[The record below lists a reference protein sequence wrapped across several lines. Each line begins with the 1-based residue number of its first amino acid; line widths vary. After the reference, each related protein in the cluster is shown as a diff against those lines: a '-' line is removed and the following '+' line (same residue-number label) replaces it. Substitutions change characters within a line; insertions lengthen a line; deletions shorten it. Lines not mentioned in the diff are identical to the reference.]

1 MDKKVIVIT
10 GISSGMGKATALL
23 LAQNGYAVYGGAR
36 RVEKLQ
42 KLEKQEIKT
51 AKLDVTDD
59 KSVTE
64 FINFVMEKEGKID
77 VLVNN
82 AGYGEYGAVEDVTL
96 ENAKKQIEVNLFGV
110 ARMTKAVLPT
120 MRAQKSG
127 KIINITSIGGKMATP
142 MGGWYHAS
150 KFAVEGLSDSLRNE
164 VRQFG
169 IDVVVIEPGGIQT
182 EWSDI
187 AMKNL
192 SDTSEKSAY
201 ANLAKRAAKFSSG
214 LDETQS
220 KIPEP
225 IVIAQLIKIIIE
237 KRNPK
242 ARYAK
247 GFMAKPILFF
257 KWLLSDSL
265 FDKVIMSQ
273 FK

>member
-10 GISSGMGKATALL
+10 GVSSGMGKATALL

-42 KLEKQEIKT
+42 ELEKQGIKT
-51 AKLDVTDD
+51 TKLDVTDD
-59 KSVTE
+59 NSIAE
-64 FINFVMEKEGKID
+64 FINFVIEKEGKID

-96 ENAKKQIEVNLFGV
+96 ENARKQIDVNLFGLAAV
-110 ARMTKAVLPT
+110 IKAVLPT

-127 KIINITSIGGKMATP
+127 KILNITSIGGKMATP

-164 VRQFG
+164 VKQIG

-192 SDTSEKSAY
+192 AEASTNSAY
-201 ANLAKRAAKFSSG
+201 ANLAKSAAKFSSG

-220 KIPEP
+220 KIPKP
-225 IVIAQLIKIIIE
+225 IIIAQLIQKIIE
-237 KRNPK
+237 TRKPK

-257 KWLLSDSL
+257 KWLLSDKM
-265 FDKVIMSQ
+265 FDKMIMSQ